1 MAVCFGVVISMKMR
15 MFFVG
20 ALMLLC
26 SRLCVS
32 AAINNAAGIATVPQ
46 SSIRSGLIRSP
57 NPLDTSGNLIITG
70 NIGGGKY
77 FRGSVPYSATSAFE
91 APLGSS
97 SLDSF
102 LRRSASSL
110 DLGIYTGTGQP
121 YFSRSRTVTTTRV
134 GRSGVVSSATTFLRT
149 NSARSGASSSPL
161 RDESYVL
168 GKLSEK
174 QDLLVDSRLKF
185 RPVSEQEKLA
195 LANLDTFRRDKD
207 LADTLQS
214 TRVQG
219 IRKALSR
226 DKAGNDLRDKSLVAE
241 VPDVAVREEGLLQE
255 QKLVDLRI
263 SNQRLAEELSRRI
276 AEIKKRDKLA
286 ESRILKDASDKNVS
300 SQPEGEEVLR
310 KDLPELYDVHGKMEV
325 VSGAQEASPVR
336 EAEQAVGERTIGKLS
351 GRSLTGMGNGAHLR
365 TDLLGLDSY
374 NRLRRQNKAFAER
387 SDDSAHNYTDERL
400 SAGHTSAI
408 ETATRSYGGDR
419 GTVAACQERF
429 ARFSKEK
436 VVQRLKSADG
446 FLKQGEYYR
455 AADEYTLASVY
466 TDDNPLVWASKG
478 HALFAAGEYMSSA
491 LFLSKALVILSSVDV
506 SDGVRGLAS
515 LSKNFLLIDRDV
527 IENRMVDVKLWLGNS
542 DAGELHFLSGYV
554 YYQLGRLGE
563 AKSAIDKACEKIPE
577 SSAAILLRKAIE
589 SGRLKAKARG
599 N

>member
-1 MAVCFGVVISMKMR
+1 
-15 MFFVG
+15 
-20 ALMLLC
+20 MLLC

-32 AAINNAAGIATVPQ
+32 AGINNAAGIATVPQ

-77 FRGSVPYSATSAFE
+77 FRGSVPYSATSDFE

-110 DLGIYTGTGQP
+110 DLGVYTGTGQP

-134 GRSGVVSSATTFLRT
+134 GRSGVVSSPTTFLRT
-149 NSARSGASSSPL
+149 NSVRSGASSSPL

-168 GKLSEK
+168 GRLSEK
-174 QDLLVDSRLKF
+174 QDLLVDSRTKF

-195 LANLDTFRRDKD
+195 LVNLDVFRRDKD

-219 IRKALSR
+219 IRKALSK
-226 DKAGNDLRDKSLVAE
+226 DKAGNDLRDKSLVAK
-241 VPDVAVREEGLLQE
+241 VPDVAVREEGPLHE

-263 SNQRLAEELSRRI
+263 SNQRLADELSRKI
-276 AEIKKRDKLA
+276 AEIKEKDKLA
-286 ESRILKDASDKNVS
+286 ESRISKDAGDKDVS
-300 SQPEGEEVLR
+300 SQLEGEEVLR
-310 KDLPELYDVHGKMEV
+310 KDMPELGDVLGEAESV
-325 VSGAQEASPVR
+325 SRVSGTLPVQESKQA
-336 EAEQAVGERTIGKLS
+336 QAVSETAIGELS
-351 GRSLTGMGNGAHLR
+351 GGSLVEMGNGAHLR
-365 TDLLGLDSY
+365 TALSGLDSY
-374 NRLRRQNKAFAER
+374 DWLRRQNKAFAER
-387 SDDSAHNYTDERL
+387 SDDSAHNYADERL
-400 SAGHTSAI
+400 SAGRTSAI
-408 ETATRSYGGDR
+408 ETATRSYGGDG

-429 ARFSKEK
+429 AMFSKEK
-436 VVQRLKSADG
+436 VLQRLKSADG

-466 TDDNPLVWASKG
+466 TDDNPLVWAGKG

-491 LFLSKALVILSSVDV
+491 LFLSKALVILSSVDA
-506 SDGVRGLAS
+506 SDGVRGLAF

-527 IENRMVDVKLWLGNS
+527 IESRMVDVKLWLGNS
-542 DAGELHFLSGYV
+542 DAGELHFLLGYV
-554 YYQLGRLGE
+554 YYQLGRLEG
-563 AKSAIDKACEKIPE
+563 AKSAIDKACEKMPE
-577 SSAAILLRKAIE
+577 SPAALLLKKAIE